1 MTCPRI
7 PRIGMAWNIRY
18 RSENCCAN
26 VDKKGGEQMLQG
38 YLEEL
43 RKTSLLEPEEE
54 LELWRR
60 DADGDGAA
68 HQRLMTAYQPLVFKI
83 AASFRL
89 PEAETMELIQE
100 GMVGLLEAAE
110 SYDYKR
116 QVAFSLFASYRI
128 KGSMVDYLRKSSEK
142 GMLYLD
148 SELSNGF
155 TLSDALPS
163 ELASPSEV
171 AEQQLLCEKV
181 AQAMDRLP
189 LKEQQVLQG
198 MYLEDRPAQSVA
210 DAIDVSLGHVYRLQ
224 KQGVRRI
231 RGMLSRFIHEFNKE

>member
-1 MTCPRI
+1 
-7 PRIGMAWNIRY
+7 
-18 RSENCCAN
+18 
-26 VDKKGGEQMLQG
+26 MLQG

-60 DADGDGAA
+60 DAAGDEAA

-83 AASFRL
+83 ASSFRL
-89 PEAETMELIQE
+89 PEADTMELIQE

-128 KGSMVDYLRKSSEK
+128 RGSMVDYLRHSTDK

-148 SELSNGF
+148 SELSKGF

-171 AEQQLLCEKV
+171 TEQHLLCEKV

-189 LKEQQVLQG
+189 LKEQHVLQG
-198 MYLEDRPAQSVA
+198 MYLEDRPAQAVA

>member
-1 MTCPRI
+1 
-7 PRIGMAWNIRY
+7 
-18 RSENCCAN
+18 
-26 VDKKGGEQMLQG
+26 MLQS

-43 RKTSLLEPEEE
+43 RKTALLTPEEE
-54 LELWRR
+54 QALWEQ
-60 DADGDGAA
+60 AANGDLDA

-83 AASFRL
+83 ASGFKL

-110 SYDYKR
+110 TYDYKR

-128 KGSMVDYLRKSSEK
+128 KGSMVDFLRRSS
-142 GMLYLD
+142 GNGLLYLD
-148 SELSNGF
+148 GEISQGF

-163 ELASPSEV
+163 GQASPTELAERR
-171 AEQQLLCEKV
+171 LLQEKV

-189 LKEQQVLQG
+189 QKEQLVLQG
-198 MYLEDRPAQSVA
+198 MYLEDRTAQAVA

-231 RGMLSRFIHEFNKE
+231 RGMLSRFMHDFNKE

>member
-1 MTCPRI
+1 
-7 PRIGMAWNIRY
+7 
-18 RSENCCAN
+18 
-26 VDKKGGEQMLQG
+26 MLQS

-43 RKTSLLEPEEE
+43 RKTPLLEPKEE
-54 LELWRR
+54 LELWQRSE
-60 DADGDGAA
+60 AGDLEA

-83 AASFRL
+83 ASSFRL
-89 PEAETMELIQE
+89 GESETMELIQE

-110 SYDYKR
+110 TYDYKR
-116 QVAFSLFASYRI
+116 QVAFSLFASFRI
-128 KGSMVDYLRKSSEK
+128 KGSMVDYLRHCNGS

-148 SELSNGF
+148 SELKQGF

-163 ELASPSEV
+163 AQASPTELT
-171 AEQQLLCEKV
+171 EQNLLKEKV
-181 AQAMDRLP
+181 AQAMHRLP

-198 MYLEDRPAQSVA
+198 MYLEDRPAQAVA

-231 RGMLSRFIHEFNKE
+231 RGMLSRFIHDFNNG

>member
-1 MTCPRI
+1 
-7 PRIGMAWNIRY
+7 
-18 RSENCCAN
+18 
-26 VDKKGGEQMLQG
+26 MLQG

-60 DADGDGAA
+60 DAAGDEAA

-83 AASFRL
+83 ASGFRL
-89 PEAETMELIQE
+89 PEADTMELIQE

-128 KGSMVDYLRKSSEK
+128 RGSMVDYLRHSTDK

-148 SELSNGF
+148 SELSKGF

-171 AEQQLLCEKV
+171 T
-181 AQAMDRLP
+181 QAMDRLP

-198 MYLEDRPAQSVA
+198 MYLEDRPAQAVA
-210 DAIDVSLGHVYRLQ
+210 DAIDISLGHVYRLQ

>member
-1 MTCPRI
+1 
-7 PRIGMAWNIRY
+7 
-18 RSENCCAN
+18 
-26 VDKKGGEQMLQG
+26 MLQG

-60 DADGDGAA
+60 DAAGDEAA

-83 AASFRL
+83 ASSFRL
-89 PEAETMELIQE
+89 PEADTMELIQE

-128 KGSMVDYLRKSSEK
+128 RGSMVDYLRHSTNK

-148 SELSNGF
+148 SELSKGF

-171 AEQQLLCEKV
+171 TEQHLLCEKV

-198 MYLEDRPAQSVA
+198 MYLEDRPAQAVA